1 MDLMVHATGHG
12 DWTVVSIGGE
22 LDLSTAPRLRG
33 ELLIQ
38 ITSAGRSASAGA
50 RALKLALDLRGVGFI
65 DSIGLGVLIGARRRV
80 IDAGGSLMLV
90 HDSSRLAATFEA
102 AGLSGLFDTVTSV
115 EEL

>member
-1 MDLMVHATGHG
+1 MVHVTGHG

-33 ELLIQ
+33 ELLVQ
-38 ITSAGRSASAGA
+38 IASAGRSASA
-50 RALKLALDLRGVGFI
+50 RANAGGMKLALDLRGVGFI

-80 IDAGGSLMLV
+80 IEAGGSLIVV
-90 HDSSRLAATFEA
+90 HDSSRLTATFEA

-115 EEL
+115 EHL